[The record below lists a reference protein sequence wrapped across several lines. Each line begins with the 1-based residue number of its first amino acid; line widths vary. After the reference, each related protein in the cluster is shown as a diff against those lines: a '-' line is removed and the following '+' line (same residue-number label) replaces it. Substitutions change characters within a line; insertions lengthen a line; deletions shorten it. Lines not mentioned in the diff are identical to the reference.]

1 MQGKAGYDPAVDG
14 KHIIALLS
22 YMNRNGLDFARPNPG
37 REFAYHNMF
46 RMMMTLYLTV
56 ADVDESLQPID
67 LSKEADQ

>member
-1 MQGKAGYDPAVDG
+1 
-14 KHIIALLS
+14 
-22 YMNRNGLDFARPNPG
+22 MNRNGLQFARPNPG
-37 REFAYHNMF
+37 SEFAYHKMF